1 MTKIPG
7 IFFQARWRHVTV
19 SCGSVTMTW
28 VRSCRLLCSVS
39 GWVLAILSAEGLQ
52 GSGWR
57 RLLHGEGVFASSVSH
72 SHVKLSDPLVLAFG
86 FFPCLNVAGSAAAMA
101 GVEVQ
106 GKNLTQRPELYHR
119 TIHIFKAHSV
129 RALNYFSPVIF
140 GWVTLLS
147 APRTSRT
154 PSFPN
159 ENYFK
164 PFRSQK

>member
-1 MTKIPG
+1 MWLCDNDVGP
-7 IFFQARWRHVTV
+7 FLQAA
-19 SCGSVTMTW
+19 
-28 VRSCRLLCSVS
+28 LLCVRLGVS
-39 GWVLAILSAEGLQ
+39 DPFSRRSAGVRVETSPARR
-52 GSGWR
+52 GSS
-57 RLLHGEGVFASSVSH
+57 VFASSVSH

-86 FFPCLNVAGSAAAMA
+86 FFSCLNVAGSAAAMA